1 MTMVGTYAV
10 YLLVPLLLAI
20 PLGRYISKVMAG
32 QNTWLTL
39 IWGPLEKRLTRWL
52 RLDEKMDWRR
62 YALGV
67 GAFSVLSFA
76 VLLLILRFQNFL
88 PGNPQH
94 FAGLSWSLAFNT
106 AISFVTNTNWQ
117 SYSGELTLSNFAQVL
132 GLTVQNFASAAVG
145 IAVVY
150 AVIRGLA
157 GHQRHELGNLWQDM
171 IRAILYILLP
181 LSLCT
186 ALLLIWCG
194 VPQSTNGFT
203 TATLSQPVAVSADG
217 NLIPGAR
224 VNTRTDTV
232 TVAGKKVA
240 KARIVTKETLP
251 IFPQASQV
259 AIKQLGSNGG
269 GVLGTNSAHP
279 YENPNAVSNFIEYLA
294 IVLLPMALVFAFG
307 WSIGRPKEGWM
318 FFIAMGILFLI
329 GLGVT
334 GWAETRGVHVA
345 GLGTITMEGKEA
357 RLGVPASAIWAVG
370 TTATSNGA
378 VNAMLDSFSP
388 LGGLLPMMLMQ
399 SGEVVF
405 GGVGSGL
412 YGMLGFVLLT
422 VFIASLMVGRTP
434 EYLGKKIGPGEMRMA
449 VLACLATPL
458 TILISSGIVAALPV
472 AAQSLTNAGAHG
484 FSEFLYAFSSA
495 GGNNGSAFGGFNA
508 NTPLMNIS
516 LGLVMAAARFVPIVA
531 MLNIGQR
538 MAEQKLTAETA
549 GTLKT
554 TNATFVILLLIVVLI
569 IGVLS
574 FFPALSLG
582 PIVDALTH

>member
-1 MTMVGTYAV
+1 MKTILTYV
-10 YLLVPLLLAI
+10 LYLGVPFLLAI
-20 PLGRYISKVMAG
+20 PVGHYISKVMAG
-32 QNTWLTL
+32 QDNWLTRV
-39 IWGPLEKRLTRWL
+39 WGPVEKRLTRWL
-52 RLDEKMDWRR
+52 RLDERMNWQR
-62 YALGV
+62 YALAV
-67 GAFSVLSFA
+67 GAFSVLSFG
-76 VLLLILRFQNFL
+76 VLWLILRFQNLL

-106 AISFVTNTNWQ
+106 AVSFITNTNWQ
-117 SYSGELTLSNFAQVL
+117 SYSGELTLSNFSQVF

-150 AVIRGLA
+150 ALIRGIA
-157 GHQRHELGNLWQDM
+157 GHQRHDLGNFWQDM

-181 LSLCT
+181 LSTLF
-186 ALLLIWCG
+186 AVLLLWCG
-194 VPQSTNGFT
+194 VPQSTYGFT
-203 TATLSQPVAVSADG
+203 TATLAQPVAVSAQG
-217 NLIPGAR
+217 NVILGAT
-224 VNTRTDTV
+224 VNRQTETV
-232 TVAGKKVA
+232 KVDGKKVPG
-240 KARIVTKETLP
+240 ARIVTKETLP

-279 YENPNAVSNFIEYLA
+279 YENPNALSNFIEYLA
-294 IVLLPMALVFAFG
+294 IVLLPMSLVFAFG
-307 WSIGRPKEGWM
+307 RSLGRPKEGWM
-318 FFIAMGILFLI
+318 LFIAMGTLFLI
-329 GLGVT
+329 GMVVT
-334 GWAETRGVHVA
+334 GWAEQRGVHVA
-345 GLGTITMEGKEA
+345 GIGTITMEGKEA

-458 TILISSGIVAALPV
+458 SILVGSGIIAALPV
-472 AAQSLTNAGAHG
+472 VAKSLTNTGAHG

-495 GGNNGSAFGGFNA
+495 GGNNGSAFAGFNA
-508 NTPLMNIS
+508 NTPLMNMT
-516 LGLVMAAARFVPIVA
+516 LGLIMLAARFIPIVA

-554 TNATFVILLLIVVLI
+554 TNATFVVLLLIVVLI

>member
-32 QNTWLTL
+32 QNTWLTR

-334 GWAETRGVHVA
+334 CWAETRGVHVA

-538 MAEQKLTAETA
+538 MAEQKLTAETT

-582 PIVDALTH
+582 PIVDSLTH

>member
-32 QNTWLTL
+32 QNTWLTR

-194 VPQSTNGFT
+194 VPQSTNGFA

-334 GWAETRGVHVA
+334 CWAETRGVHVA

-538 MAEQKLTAETA
+538 MAEQKLTAETT

-582 PIVDALTH
+582 PIVDSLTH